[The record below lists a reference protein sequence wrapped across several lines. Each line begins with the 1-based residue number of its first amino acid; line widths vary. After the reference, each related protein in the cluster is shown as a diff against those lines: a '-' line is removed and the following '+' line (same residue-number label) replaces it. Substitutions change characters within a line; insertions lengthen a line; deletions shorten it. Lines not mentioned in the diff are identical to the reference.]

1 MLARQAP
8 GARAASL
15 FIKLRL
21 SLVRQIPNGN
31 GIAFPPTG
39 TLALCPSCQATPVR
53 APLSRRLQVNPWLSG
68 LASPLLRTNSGDGA
82 FLI

>member
-1 MLARQAP
+1 MQADGP
-8 GARAASL
+8 GERAASL

-21 SLVRQIPNGN
+21 SSVRSQWQRDRLHQQPAHI
-31 GIAFPPTG
+31 
-39 TLALCPSCQATPVR
+39 ALCPSCQATPVR
-53 APLSRRLQVNPWLSG
+53 APLSRRLQVNPWQSG